1 MTTTFPL
8 PDFFPYISDNPA
20 SRPVQNYDP
29 NTRDMVYR
37 GGPETQA
44 QRDFKLQQESQMRN
58 VQGMVGGDGPNEAA
72 GQLNA
77 SPFGTTTTRQAFVK
91 PVQQFPVPQQLP
103 GFSAV
108 GFPSRNLLPY
118 STELPMPVQ
127 QFPAVGN
134 IYNPLENV
142 QRSMFGPSNQGGMGG
157 YGGNGGMGGYGGN
170 GGGGNSSAIPL
181 EGKIGIVKLAQG
193 GSVTDAMQGDSA
205 MEDEI
210 LKRAM
215 FAMPLSKEARNT
227 GILSGFEDMMEEEG
241 DYEEDDAMELPR
253 TPQNPEILMNNLRG
267 DMRSV
272 DARYMELA
280 QMVGEEAAM
289 QTPPEVLAML
299 QSQLAQQGGIGALP
313 QAQGMAP
320 PQMPPMGGPPGPLPQ
335 GGAEQAPPTP
345 DGLPP
350 LRAAAGM
357 LATQGQRLAQMGATG
372 AQNLNQYLGNLLMRP
387 QFGVERMMGG
397 TPPMPL
403 SIQARNALVQGPGG
417 VISYGRGTQF
427 APAGTL
433 TPPTSPTFTEG
444 LRLGT
449 QQLAQQYP
457 RAADM
462 LQRYGLAAGIPATF
476 IAGLTGRDSR
486 TDEEKKADAERQTL
500 LAQIPGQRTTF
511 EGPPIPPPPVEPP
524 RLDVSGGGQPIPE
537 PSAQAATMR
546 PSDRMAFEEANIPG
560 PVGRGEMTPEAV
572 KGALAAAKEG
582 QPTDRASRIRA
593 GYQEL
598 APLFKELLGD
608 DKETARANALLL
620 LAQAGFKLGTSRQ
633 PTAAMAISEAAAE
646 LPRGFSAILT
656 QAQDRDIKIR
666 TAALQQAIGDVQ
678 EQDKYAQAMRLQLLK
693 GDYDLMKEQLKK
705 ASNQVLEDAGAG
717 GRVLKTDKGSFLGF
731 SIDPKDPTVKSAVAS
746 RFTLRDT
753 DNPFVEN
760 RGEAP
765 TSVETDKAERVKLT
779 STLRSLDNSLNTL
792 DNLKGKF
799 AELYSPGTWF
809 QDKVNNLLVPISG
822 GLIRPD
828 VKQEDA
834 ATQVQVGL
842 NSIMK
847 NIASANDGGRVAV
860 QEQEWV
866 RETAKGIN
874 NPTRFF
880 SNKEIAAQQFNSLE
894 TILRNAR
901 QQVLTQ
907 LGYEGND
914 YVMRTPNTGTQ
925 SDPFV
930 VSADPQQ
937 QKMMYTF
944 LGSTIGK
951 LQDPR
956 ATVYLRLP
964 NGRVDAF
971 NPTQLRQLIG
981 Q

>member
-1 MTTTFPL
+1 MTTTSPYAYLL
-8 PDFFPYISDNPA
+8 PDLNSLKPRSL
-20 SRPVQNYDP
+20 DP
-29 NTRDMVYR
+29 FSAAMQYF

-44 QRDFKLQQESQMRN
+44 QRDFKLQQESQLRN
-58 VQGMVGGDGPNEAA
+58 LQGMASGMGNTSLP
-72 GQLNA
+72 GQLNT
-77 SPFGTTTTRQAFVK
+77 SPFGTTINRQALYK
-91 PVQQFPVPQQLP
+91 PIQEFAAPQQLLP
-103 GFSAV
+103 AIPLV
-108 GFPSRNLLPY
+108 GFPS
-118 STELPMPVQ
+118 Q
-127 QFPAVGN
+127 QFPSQQSAYDRLPEYQKEPE
-134 IYNPLENV
+134 YNPLESV
-142 QRSMFGPSNQGGMGG
+142 QRSMFGPSNQGGMRG
-157 YGGNGGMGGYGGN
+157 YGGGMGGYGGGS

-193 GSVTDAMQGDSA
+193 GSVTDAMQGDSE

-241 DYEEDDAMELPR
+241 DDNEDEAMDLPR

-350 LRAAAGM
+350 LRAATGM
-357 LATQGQRLAQMGATG
+357 LVSQGQRLAQMGATG

-433 TPPTSPTFTEG
+433 TPPVSPTFTEG

-476 IAGLTGRDSR
+476 IAGLTGRDTRS
-486 TDEEKKADAERQTL
+486 EAEKKADAEREML
-500 LAQIPGQRTTF
+500 LAQIPGQRTTSLAPAANVPL
-511 EGPPIPPPPVEPP
+511 EPIKEELP
-524 RLDVSGGGQPIPE
+524 RLDVSGVGQPIPE

-546 PSDRMAFEEANIPG
+546 PSDQAAFEEANIAPQ
-560 PVGRGEMTPEAV
+560 TLA
-572 KGALAAAKEG
+572 ASLAAAKGEL
-582 QPTDRASRIRA
+582 PTDRASRIRA

-608 DKETARANALLL
+608 DKETARSNALLL

-646 LPRGFSAILT
+646 LPRGFAAILS

-693 GDYDLMKEQLKK
+693 GDYDLMKAQLNK
-705 ASNQVLEDAGAG
+705 AGTQVLEDAGAG

-765 TSVETDKAERVKLT
+765 TSVETDKSERVKLT

>member
-1 MTTTFPL
+1 
-8 PDFFPYISDNPA
+8 
-20 SRPVQNYDP
+20 
-29 NTRDMVYR
+29 
-37 GGPETQA
+37 
-44 QRDFKLQQESQMRN
+44 
-58 VQGMVGGDGPNEAA
+58 
-72 GQLNA
+72 
-77 SPFGTTTTRQAFVK
+77 
-91 PVQQFPVPQQLP
+91 
-103 GFSAV
+103 
-108 GFPSRNLLPY
+108 
-118 STELPMPVQ
+118 
-127 QFPAVGN
+127 
-134 IYNPLENV
+134 
-142 QRSMFGPSNQGGMGG
+142 
-157 YGGNGGMGGYGGN
+157 
-170 GGGGNSSAIPL
+170 
-181 EGKIGIVKLAQG
+181 
-193 GSVTDAMQGDSA
+193 
-205 MEDEI
+205 MEDDI

-215 FAMPLSKEARNT
+215 FMMPLTKDSRNA
-227 GILSGFEDMMEEEG
+227 GILAGFEDDMEMEGEE
-241 DYEEDDAMELPR
+241 EEDDAMELPR

-299 QSQLAQQGGIGALP
+299 QSQLAQQGGIGGLP
-313 QAQGMAP
+313 QMQQMQPQGMQGTP
-320 PQMPPMGGPPGPLPQ
+320 PMPMSMPMGGPPGPLAQ

-357 LATQGQRLAQMGATG
+357 LVSPGQRLAQMGATG

-403 SIQARNALVQGPGG
+403 SMQARNALVQGPGG
-417 VISYGRGTQF
+417 TISYGTGTQF

-433 TPPTSPTFTEG
+433 TAPVSPTFTEG

-476 IAGLTGRDSR
+476 IAGLTGRDTRS
-486 TDEEKKADAERQTL
+486 EAEKKADAEREML
-500 LAQIPGQRTTF
+500 LAQIPGQRTTSLAPAANAPL
-511 EGPPIPPPPVEPP
+511 EPVKEELP
-524 RLDVSGGGQPIPE
+524 RLDVSGVGQPIPE

-546 PSDRMAFEEANIPG
+546 SSDQAAFEDANIAPQ
-560 PVGRGEMTPEAV
+560 TLA
-572 KGALAAAKEG
+572 ASLAAAKGEL
-582 QPTDRASRIRA
+582 PTDRASRIRA

-646 LPRGFSAILT
+646 LPRGFAAILS

-693 GDYDLMKEQLKK
+693 GDYDLMKKQLEK
-705 ASNQVLEDAGAG
+705 AGSQVLEDAGAG

-731 SIDPKDPTVKSAVAS
+731 SIDPKDPTVKSAIAS

-765 TSVETDKAERVKLT
+765 TSVETDKSERIKLT

-809 QDKVNNLLVPISG
+809 QDKVNNLLVPVSG

-874 NPTRFF
+874 DPTRFF

>member
-1 MTTTFPL
+1 
-8 PDFFPYISDNPA
+8 
-20 SRPVQNYDP
+20 
-29 NTRDMVYR
+29 
-37 GGPETQA
+37 
-44 QRDFKLQQESQMRN
+44 
-58 VQGMVGGDGPNEAA
+58 
-72 GQLNA
+72 
-77 SPFGTTTTRQAFVK
+77 
-91 PVQQFPVPQQLP
+91 
-103 GFSAV
+103 
-108 GFPSRNLLPY
+108 
-118 STELPMPVQ
+118 
-127 QFPAVGN
+127 
-134 IYNPLENV
+134 
-142 QRSMFGPSNQGGMGG
+142 
-157 YGGNGGMGGYGGN
+157 
-170 GGGGNSSAIPL
+170 
-181 EGKIGIVKLAQG
+181 
-193 GSVTDAMQGDSA
+193 

-215 FAMPLSKEARNT
+215 FAMPLSKEARNS
-227 GILSGFEDMMEEEG
+227 GILAGFEDEMEDEG

-320 PQMPPMGGPPGPLPQ
+320 AQMPPMGGPPGPLPQ

-345 DGLPP
+345 DGMPP

-357 LATQGQRLAQMGATG
+357 LVTQGQRLAQMGATG
-372 AQNLNQYLGNLLMRP
+372 AQNLNQYLGNILMRP

-417 VISYGRGTQF
+417 VISYGKGTQF

-433 TPPTSPTFTEG
+433 TAPTSPTFTEG

-486 TDEEKKADAERQTL
+486 TGEEKKADAEREML

-511 EGPPIPPPPVEPP
+511 EGPPVPPPAEESV
-524 RLDVSGGGQPIPE
+524 RVDVSGVGQFLPE
-537 PSAQAATMR
+537 PSAQAATIR
-546 PSDRMAFEEANIPG
+546 PTEKAAFEDANMVIPSYA
-560 PVGRGEMTPEAV
+560 VDIAGRGETTPEAL
-572 KGALAAAKEG
+572 KRALMTAKET
-582 QPTDRASRIRA
+582 QSTDRASRIRA

-633 PTAAMAISEAAAE
+633 PTAAMAISEAASE
-646 LPRGFSAILT
+646 LPRGFSAILS

-678 EQDKYAQAMRLQLLK
+678 EQDKAAQAVRLQLLK
-693 GDYDLMKEQLKK
+693 GDYDLLKEQIKK
-705 ASNQVLEDAGAG
+705 TGNQVLEDAGAG
-717 GRVLKTDKGSFLGF
+717 GRVLKSDKGSFLGF
-731 SIDPKDPTVKSAVAS
+731 SIDPSDPTVKTALSS

-765 TSVETDKAERVKLT
+765 TSVETDKGERIKLT

-874 NPTRFF
+874 DPTRFF

-925 SDPFV
+925 SDPFIV
-930 VSADPQQ
+930 TTDPQQ

>member
-1 MTTTFPL
+1 M
-8 PDFFPYISDNPA
+8 
-20 SRPVQNYDP
+20 
-29 NTRDMVYR
+29 
-37 GGPETQA
+37 
-44 QRDFKLQQESQMRN
+44 
-58 VQGMVGGDGPNEAA
+58 
-72 GQLNA
+72 
-77 SPFGTTTTRQAFVK
+77 
-91 PVQQFPVPQQLP
+91 
-103 GFSAV
+103 
-108 GFPSRNLLPY
+108 
-118 STELPMPVQ
+118 
-127 QFPAVGN
+127 
-134 IYNPLENV
+134 
-142 QRSMFGPSNQGGMGG
+142 
-157 YGGNGGMGGYGGN
+157 
-170 GGGGNSSAIPL
+170 
-181 EGKIGIVKLAQG
+181 
-193 GSVTDAMQGDSA
+193 
-205 MEDEI
+205 MEDDI

-215 FAMPLSKEARNT
+215 FMMPLTKDSRNA
-227 GILSGFEDMMEEEG
+227 GILAGFEDDMEMEG
-241 DYEEDDAMELPR
+241 GEEEDDAMELPR

-299 QSQLAQQGGIGALP
+299 QSQLAQQGGIGGLP
-313 QAQGMAP
+313 QMQQMQPQGMQGTP
-320 PQMPPMGGPPGPLPQ
+320 PMSMPMGGPPGPLAQ

-357 LATQGQRLAQMGATG
+357 LVSPGQRLAQMGATG

-403 SIQARNALVQGPGG
+403 SMQARNALVQGPGG
-417 VISYGRGTQF
+417 TISYGTGTQF

-433 TPPTSPTFTEG
+433 TAPVSPTFTEG

-476 IAGLTGRDSR
+476 IAGLTGRDTRS
-486 TDEEKKADAERQTL
+486 EAEKKADAEREML

-511 EGPPIPPPPVEPP
+511 EGPPVPPPPVEPF
-524 RLDVSGGGQPIPE
+524 RVDVSGVGQPIPE

-546 PSDRMAFEEANIPG
+546 SSDQAAFEEANIAPQALA
-560 PVGRGEMTPEAV
+560 T
-572 KGALAAAKEG
+572 ALAAAKGEL
-582 QPTDRASRIRA
+582 PTDRASRIRA

-646 LPRGFSAILT
+646 LPRGFAAILS

-678 EQDKYAQAMRLQLLK
+678 EQDKYAQAIRLQLLR
-693 GDYDLMKEQLKK
+693 GDFELMKKQLEK
-705 ASNQVLEDAGAG
+705 AGSQVLEDAGAG

-731 SIDPKDPTVKSAVAS
+731 SIDPKDPTVKSAVTS

-765 TSVETDKAERVKLT
+765 TSVETDKSERIKLT

-809 QDKVNNLLVPISG
+809 QDKVNNLLVPVSG

-874 NPTRFF
+874 DPTRFF

-925 SDPFV
+925 SDPFII
-930 VSADPQQ
+930 SADPQQ
-937 QKMMYTF
+937 QRMMYTF